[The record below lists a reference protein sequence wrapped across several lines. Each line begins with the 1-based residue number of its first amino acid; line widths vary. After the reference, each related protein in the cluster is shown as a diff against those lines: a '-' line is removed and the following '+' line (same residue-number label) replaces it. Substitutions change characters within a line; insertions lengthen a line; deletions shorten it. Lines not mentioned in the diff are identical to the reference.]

1 MAAKSRVASRQRP
14 VACPAAPKPGLGRG
28 KPPTRLKWAVD
39 GRSLVRLR
47 AEWAGLSPEFR
58 EAVRL
63 QALTRGKYLLEVLEA
78 KGLAHNVKRAILGME
93 ETK

>member
-1 MAAKSRVASRQRP
+1 VD
-14 VACPAAPKPGLGRG
+14 AP
-28 KPPTRLKWAVD
+28 RLA
-39 GRSLVRLR
+39 RLR
-47 AEWAGLSPEFR
+47 VEWAGLSPEFR

-78 KGLAHNVKRAILGME
+78 KGLTHNVKRAILGME